1 MPVRQTPID
10 PQWQIHDTTEGLR
23 FDNRIDRNVLMPQS
37 RACKFVL
44 GKFALKKALL
54 IIAVALATV
63 LMVTFVRAAG
73 EWRAI
78 GQTEAGDKIS
88 VSAVRVLKNNQRSAL
103 VRVEYKDP
111 TQLPQG
117 GPFVEMRAR
126 VRFNCDNGVASPST
140 EWFYTRDHSGRFV
153 VSKKA
158 NHDDQFGKAPE
169 GGFGDL
175 VSKNVCSQ
183 TK

>member
-1 MPVRQTPID
+1 
-10 PQWQIHDTTEGLR
+10 L
-23 FDNRIDRNVLMPQS
+23 L
-37 RACKFVL
+37 L
-44 GKFALKKALL
+44 GKFALKKTLLL
-54 IIAVALATV
+54 IFAVALATV

-73 EWRAI
+73 EWQTI
-78 GQTEAGDKIS
+78 GQTEAGDKVS
-88 VSAVRVLKNNQRSAL
+88 VSSVRVLKNNQRSAL

-111 TQLPQG
+111 AQLPQG

-126 VRFNCDNGVASPST
+126 VRFNCASGIANPT
-140 EWFYTRDHSGRFV
+140 TQWFYTRDRSGRFV

-169 GGFGDL
+169 GGFGEL
-175 VSKNVCSQ
+175 VSKSVCSQ